1 MRNHGCA
8 NDHPRLWS
16 SQVATVTGKYLRMR
30 ATTSHICSK
39 TSKEIYAVTGF
50 DPARLLAFWAQRAD
64 DILTLAGEHLLVVAV
79 SLLFA
84 TIIGVGVGL
93 LVWNNAIGRS
103 LAVTSAAVILTIP
116 SLALLAA
123 MIPIFGLG
131 WVPTL
136 IGLTLYSLLPII
148 RNTVVGLREVSP
160 AIMES
165 AMGMGMSPGRV
176 MLTVQLPMA
185 WPVILTGVRVA
196 AQLTIGIAAIGAY
209 VGGPGLGQM
218 IFQGLSS
225 LGSRNALNLAL
236 TGTLCVIVLALI
248 VDGLFNYVTKLTTS
262 KGLRA

>member
-1 MRNHGCA
+1 M
-8 NDHPRLWS
+8 
-16 SQVATVTGKYLRMR
+16 T
-30 ATTSHICSK
+30 
-39 TSKEIYAVTGF
+39 F
-50 DPARLLAFWAQRAD
+50 DPAELLSFWGKRYD
-64 DILTLAGEHLLVVAV
+64 DILALALGHVLVVLLA
-79 SLLFA
+79 LLFA

-93 LVWNNAIGRS
+93 LVWNRPVGRS

-123 MIPIFGLG
+123 MIPLFGLG
-131 WVPTL
+131 WTPTL

-148 RNTVVGLREVSP
+148 RNTVVGLREVPP

-165 AMGMGMSPGRV
+165 ATGMGMSPARV
-176 MLTVQLPMA
+176 MLSIQLPIA

-225 LGSRNALNLAL
+225 LGSKNALNYAL
-236 TGTLCVIVLALI
+236 TGTVCVVILALL
-248 VDGLFNYVTKLTTS
+248 VDAFFTLVTTTTTS

>member
-1 MRNHGCA
+1 M
-8 NDHPRLWS
+8 
-16 SQVATVTGKYLRMR
+16 T
-30 ATTSHICSK
+30 
-39 TSKEIYAVTGF
+39 EF
-50 DPARLLAFWAQRAD
+50 DFGNLLTFWGRRYD
-64 DILTLAGEHLLVVAV
+64 DILILIGEHMLVVA
-79 SLLFA
+79 LALAFA
-84 TIIGVGVGL
+84 TVLGVGVGL
-93 LVWNNAIGRS
+93 LVWDRPIGRS

-131 WVPTL
+131 WPPTL
-136 IGLTLYSLLPII
+136 IGLTVYSLLPII

-165 AMGMGMSPGRV
+165 AKGMGMSPSRV
-176 MLTVQLPMA
+176 LLSVQLPLA
-185 WPVILTGVRVA
+185 WPVIVTGVRVA

-225 LGSRNALNLAL
+225 LGSKNALNYAL
-236 TGTLCVIVLALI
+236 TGTVGVIILALV
-248 VDGLFNYVTKLTTS
+248 VDALFNSITKYTTA

>member
-1 MRNHGCA
+1 M
-8 NDHPRLWS
+8 
-16 SQVATVTGKYLRMR
+16 
-30 ATTSHICSK
+30 
-39 TSKEIYAVTGF
+39 TGF
-50 DPARLLAFWAQRAD
+50 DLPGLLAFWGKRYD
-64 DILTLAGEHLLVVAV
+64 DILQLIGQHLLVVAV
-79 SLLFA
+79 ALLLA
-84 TIIGVGVGL
+84 TVIGVGIGL
-93 LVWNNAIGRS
+93 LVWNSPVGRS

-123 MIPIFGLG
+123 MIPLFGLG

-160 AIMES
+160 AIME
-165 AMGMGMSPGRV
+165 AATGMGLSRGAVLLRI
-176 MLTVQLPMA
+176 QLPMA
-185 WPVILTGVRVA
+185 WPVIVTGVRVA

-225 LGSRNALNLAL
+225 LGSKNALNYAL
-236 TGTLCVIVLALI
+236 TGTLGVIVLALI
-248 VDGLFNYVTKLTTS
+248 VDGLFTLITKTTTS

>member
-1 MRNHGCA
+1 MT
-8 NDHPRLWS
+8 D
-16 SQVATVTGKYLRMR
+16 
-30 ATTSHICSK
+30 
-39 TSKEIYAVTGF
+39 F
-50 DPARLLAFWAQRAD
+50 DLDALLTFWTRRWD
-64 DILTLAGEHLLVVAV
+64 DILILVGEHLLVVAAA
-79 SLLFA
+79 LLLA
-84 TIIGVGVGL
+84 TIVGVGVGL
-93 LVWNNAIGRS
+93 LVWDREIGRS

-131 WVPTL
+131 WTPTL

-165 AMGMGMSPGRV
+165 AKGMGMGRGKVLLS
-176 MLTVQLPMA
+176 VQLPMA
-185 WPVILTGVRVA
+185 WPVIVTGVRVA

-225 LGSRNALNLAL
+225 LGSKNALNYAL
-236 TGTLCVIVLALI
+236 TGTVGVILLALL
-248 VDGLFNYVTKLTTS
+248 VDALFNTITTHTTS

>member
-1 MRNHGCA
+1 M
-8 NDHPRLWS
+8 
-16 SQVATVTGKYLRMR
+16 
-30 ATTSHICSK
+30 
-39 TSKEIYAVTGF
+39 TGF
-50 DPARLLAFWAQRAD
+50 DLSELFAFWGKRYD
-64 DILTLAGEHLLVVAV
+64 DILELALGHIVVVLLALLV
-79 SLLFA
+79 A

-93 LVWNNAIGRS
+93 LVWNRPVGRS

-123 MIPIFGLG
+123 MIPLFGLG
-131 WVPTL
+131 WTPTL

-148 RNTVVGLREVSP
+148 RNTVVGLREVPP

-165 AMGMGMSPGRV
+165 ASGMGMSPARV
-176 MLTVQLPMA
+176 LLSVQLPIA

-225 LGSRNALNLAL
+225 LGSKNALNFAL
-236 TGTLCVIVLALI
+236 TGTLCVVVLALL
-248 VDGLFNYVTKLTTS
+248 VDAFFNLVTTTTTS

>member
-1 MRNHGCA
+1 MTEFSLEA
-8 NDHPRLWS
+8 L
-16 SQVATVTGKYLRMR
+16 
-30 ATTSHICSK
+30 I
-39 TSKEIYAVTGF
+39 
-50 DPARLLAFWAQRAD
+50 AFWVRKYD
-64 DILTLAGEHLLVVAV
+64 DILALVGEHVLVVV
-79 SLLFA
+79 ISLLCA
-84 TIIGVGVGL
+84 TIIGVGIGI
-93 LVWNNAIGRS
+93 LVWDNAFGRS
-103 LAVTSAAVILTIP
+103 LAITSAAVILTIP

-148 RNTVVGLREVSP
+148 RNTVVGLREVPP

-165 AMGMGMSPGRV
+165 ARGMGMSKASV
-176 MLTVQLPMA
+176 LFSVQLPMA
-185 WPVILTGVRVA
+185 WPVIVTGVRVA

-225 LGSRNALNLAL
+225 LGSKNALNFAL
-236 TGTLCVIVLALI
+236 TGTLAVIIIALV
-248 VDGLFNYVTKLTTS
+248 VDGLFNTITKYTTS

>member
-1 MRNHGCA
+1 M
-8 NDHPRLWS
+8 
-16 SQVATVTGKYLRMR
+16 
-30 ATTSHICSK
+30 
-39 TSKEIYAVTGF
+39 TGF
-50 DPARLLAFWAQRAD
+50 DPADLLAFWAKRYD
-64 DILTLAGEHLLVVAV
+64 DILTLAVGHVVVVLLA
-79 SLLFA
+79 LLFA
-84 TIIGVGVGL
+84 TIVGVGVGL
-93 LVWNNAIGRS
+93 LVWNRPIGRS

-123 MIPIFGLG
+123 MIPLFGLG
-131 WVPTL
+131 WTPTL

-148 RNTVVGLREVSP
+148 RNTVVGLREVPP

-165 AMGMGMSPGRV
+165 AKGMGMSPGRV
-176 MLTVQLPMA
+176 MLSIQLPIA

-225 LGSRNALNLAL
+225 LGSKNALNYAL
-236 TGTLCVIVLALI
+236 TGTVCVVILALL
-248 VDGLFNYVTKLTTS
+248 VDALFNLVTTTTTS